1 MIVKSAQKAANNPDH
16 DKDRQLHHS
25 IRRIVKVAKVKQAAV
40 AQLAGETLEGGQDHV
55 EHKETGHRSE
65 EDAPGER
72 LVPEAGALLQAE
84 EDAADGGA
92 EGGRHPRRRPAG
104 DEVSLLVILAEE
116 LEDFCVQ
123 IEWRGFALGY
133 TGLHNWSNILL
144 DTVGLL
150 LKV

>member
-1 MIVKSAQKAANNPDH
+1 MIVESAQQAANNTYH
-16 DKDRQLHHS
+16 DKDRQLHHP
-25 IRRIVKVAKVKQAAV
+25 IRGIVKVAKVKQAAV

-55 EHKETGHRSE
+55 EHKETRHRSE

-104 DEVSLLVILAEE
+104 NKVPLLVILAEE
-116 LEDFCVQ
+116 LEDFCVH
-123 IEWRGFALGY
+123 IERRGLALGN
-133 TGLHNWSNILL
+133 TGLQNWV
-144 DTVGLL
+144 T
-150 LKV
+150 